1 MRGATMWVGH
11 QAAISRS
18 RMRINDAVLFL
29 AAWLMRLPLVSDES
43 IATAPKA
50 IFATAASGML
60 DHDLLLGPG
69 VSRSQASQ
77 V

>member
-1 MRGATMWVGH
+1 
-11 QAAISRS
+11 
-18 RMRINDAVLFL
+18 MRINEVVLFL
-29 AAWLMRLPLVSDES
+29 ATRLIRLPLVPDES
-43 IATAPKA
+43 IATVPKA

-60 DHDLLLGPG
+60 DHDLRLVTA

>member
-1 MRGATMWVGH
+1 
-11 QAAISRS
+11 
-18 RMRINDAVLFL
+18 MRINDAVLFL
-29 AAWLMRLPLVSDES
+29 AASLIRLPLVPDES
-43 IATAPKA
+43 IATLPKA

-60 DHDLLLGPG
+60 DHDLRLVSA